1 MFGLVVPTFSSLK
14 RPAAHKVVR
23 AFPPEIEVGSA
34 KGSCFSK
41 WKIDFLEPKQ
51 VSAIDA
57 DHKNEVRC

>member
-14 RPAAHKVVR
+14 RPAAQKVVR

-34 KGSCFSK
+34 RKRIPILGV
-41 WKIDFLEPKQ
+41 FLEPKQ

-57 DHKNEVRC
+57 DLKNEVRC